1 MCVCVCVSVCCH
13 IYTLIHFS
21 GVAIGRVELGG
32 GPKSIYSL
40 SQWHSQS
47 WAQAQSIRVQ
57 AQAVRGSKSA
67 GPGSKAKS
75 DSIGLCVFIYCR
87 V

>member
-1 MCVCVCVSVCCH
+1 MSVSVCVRVRVCECECVCVCVCACVCECECVCVCLCVRVCCH

-32 GPKSIYSL
+32 GPNSIYSL

-47 WAQAQSIRVQ
+47 RAQAQSI
-57 AQAVRGSKSA
+57 
-67 GPGSKAKS
+67 
-75 DSIGLCVFIYCR
+75 
-87 V
+87 